1 MGSISLGQEWTKGAP
16 VGAGK
21 VICISTLVHASEMYM
36 GHFLQFPLGHARG
49 SSHGHSRGIRK
60 AYPEKY
66 YAEMMNDAYQQWL
79 QLQAEC
85 GEMLYKLAITLLGT
99 ILDANSSA
107 TISQEDRAVTI
118 WFEG

>member
-1 MGSISLGQEWTKGAP
+1 
-16 VGAGK
+16 
-21 VICISTLVHASEMYM
+21 
-36 GHFLQFPLGHARG
+36 
-49 SSHGHSRGIRK
+49 
-60 AYPEKY
+60 
-66 YAEMMNDAYQQWL
+66 MMNDAYQQWL